1 MGGSGDDARRYPGRD
16 GQSRLAR
23 GGQLIRT
30 KEEQYS
36 PPSGRAPLAYQ
47 IGSQDSERDEQD
59 YFEAHPEAMFGAT
72 PNGTPRGNER
82 RDEER
87 EDEDEHGGHDGLYIL
102 TIQVVLLPG
111 SSAADCC
118 HKTPSEC
125 GVWTHDPVQ

>member
-1 MGGSGDDARRYPGRD
+1 MLESLIKSYLYQKATFLLLFEQSDGLELLDDVGEGVGDDGD
-16 GQSRLAR
+16 
-23 GGQLIRT
+23 
-30 KEEQYS
+30 
-36 PPSGRAPLAYQ
+36 
-47 IGSQDSERDEQD
+47 
-59 YFEAHPEAMFGAT
+59 H
-72 PNGTPRGNER
+72 
-82 RDEER
+82 DEER